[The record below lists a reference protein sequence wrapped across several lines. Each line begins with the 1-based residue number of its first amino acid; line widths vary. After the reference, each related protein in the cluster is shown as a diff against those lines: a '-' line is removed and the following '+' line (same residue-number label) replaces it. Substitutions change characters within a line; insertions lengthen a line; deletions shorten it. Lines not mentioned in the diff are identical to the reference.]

1 MGWSPLAQ
9 PVCGGMTVVL
19 QRSPWRRRNLKN
31 EELDA
36 LKREFFGSVAAY

>member
-19 QRSPWRRRNLKN
+19 QRSPGGGGTLKN